1 MVPILTYIGM
11 HMYVNHQRKMFEMAT
26 VPKIT
31 APPQQYTLQGFSAFI
46 DVLDAI
52 ITVDK
57 PATAC
62 ASMALFD
69 IDFFGKINKAHGR
82 ETGDACITALGEH
95 LTRSLRD
102 TAEVYRY
109 GGDAFAAL
117 FSGVDKER
125 AFLEAETART
135 SFGESAFKVKTGIEL
150 TLSAGVAAW
159 PDDAASAQMVVRKCT
174 EALYRAKVSGRDR
187 VCLARE
193 EKMVTKT
200 SHYAQGQLEGL
211 ARLAKREGMNEAAL
225 LREALDDLLRKHNS

>member
-1 MVPILTYIGM
+1 
-11 HMYVNHQRKMFEMAT
+11 MAT
-26 VPKIT
+26 VPKIPAT
-31 APPQQYTLQGFSAFI
+31 PRQATLRGFNAF
-46 DVLDAI
+46 VEALDAI
-52 ITVDK
+52 ITANDL
-57 PATAC
+57 ATAC

-69 IDFFGKINKAHGR
+69 IDFFGRINKAHGR
-82 ETGDACITALGEH
+82 QTGDACITALGEH
-95 LTRSLRD
+95 LTRSLGES
-102 TAEVYRY
+102 AEVYRY

-117 FSGVDKER
+117 FPGVEKER

-135 SFGESAFKVKTGIEL
+135 TFGVRAFKIEGGIEL
-150 TLSAGVAAW
+150 TLSAGLAAW

-225 LREALDDLLRKHNS
+225 LREALDDILRKHNS